1 MKTTEKSPMA
11 KSTTAK
17 AQTME
22 KEADKSRYRD
32 MPKAKISPWSP
43 SYLALAQDGRNLAVK
58 ILQKKWPKEAEGV
71 KDQKESIKIE
81 DVKEMGMPS
90 PAKIMCVPAGT
101 MIDPKKAGYFYL
113 TFISSQVQT
122 SYNFVI
128 TEVRAGN
135 YRKLARVYV
144 ASRRL
149 HESKVRR

>member
-1 MKTTEKSPMA
+1 
-11 KSTTAK
+11 
-17 AQTME
+17 
-22 KEADKSRYRD
+22 
-32 MPKAKISPWSP
+32 
-43 SYLALAQDGRNLAVK
+43 
-58 ILQKKWPKEAEGV
+58 
-71 KDQKESIKIE
+71 
-81 DVKEMGMPS
+81 
-90 PAKIMCVPAGT
+90 